1 MKEKNN
7 AKPTYSSCENCE
19 RQTCQEKNSEN
30 GNCESRKI
38 LIEIPEK
45 LIEEIKILAS
55 GSNPKPLY
63 YFLFAEKL
71 SEDIKV
77 DGYTRILHTYDYTS
91 YDVDEVVKLARAGYH
106 PILMLC
112 VRKGRTRPTPREV
125 MTWWINDHI
134 LGFPLNH
141 AVLSIEKG
149 KMDFK
154 VYNLRECFHCDKKI
168 EPLKNLELRF

>member
-1 MKEKNN
+1 MNEKDD
-7 AKPTYSSCENCE
+7 AKWACSSCEKCE
-19 RQTCQEKNSEN
+19 CQTFEEKNPEN
-30 GNCESRKI
+30 GNCEARKI
-38 LIEIPEK
+38 LIEIPQK
-45 LIEEIKILAS
+45 LVEEIKILAS
-55 GSNPKPLY
+55 GSKALY

-71 SEDIKV
+71 SEKIKV

-91 YDVDEVVKLARAGYH
+91 YDVDEVVKLAKAGRH

-112 VRKGRTRPTPREV
+112 VRKGRTRPTPREI
-125 MTWWINDHI
+125 MTWWINNHM

-141 AVLSIEKG
+141 ALLSIEKG
-149 KMDFK
+149 KVEFR